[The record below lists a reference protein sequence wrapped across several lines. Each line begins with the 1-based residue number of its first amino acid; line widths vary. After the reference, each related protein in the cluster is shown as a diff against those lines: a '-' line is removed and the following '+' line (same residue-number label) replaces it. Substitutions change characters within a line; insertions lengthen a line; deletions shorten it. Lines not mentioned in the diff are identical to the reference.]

1 MLMVCEWEIT
11 KEMQINRPYLR
22 LLNASIK
29 IWEIVDTYSVGLR
42 LDCDAKNFKK
52 LKIMCD
58 PFVQ

>member
-29 IWEIVDTYSVGLR
+29 VWEIVDTNSVGLR
-42 LDCDAKNFKK
+42 LDCDAKKFQ
-52 LKIMCD
+52 KIESH
-58 PFVQ
+58 V